1 MFYGYMRVSTAGQLR
16 GNSLEEQER
25 LLRKNGATVLYQD
38 AFTGTKT
45 SRPNFNKLLD
55 VLVEGD
61 TLIITKLDRFAR
73 NTVEGINV
81 VQMLLERG
89 VRVNI
94 LNMGTVDNTPT
105 GKLILTVM
113 LGFAEFERD
122 MIVQRTSEG
131 RAIART
137 KEGYTEGRPPK
148 YDKKTLQKAYD
159 LLQDHTYTEVSK
171 ITGISKSTLQRLRKK
186 FDAAEKSNI
195 INAKSMAV
203 CESGNTMQTEQRNS
217 M

>member
-1 MFYGYMRVSTAGQLR
+1 MIYGYMRVSTVGQVK

-25 LLRKNGATVLYQD
+25 ILRQNGATILYQD

-45 SRPNFNKLLD
+45 SRPNFNKLLAI
-55 VLVEGD
+55 LKEGD

-81 VQMLLERG
+81 VQHLLGRG

-94 LNMGTVDNTPT
+94 LNMGTIDNTPT

-122 MIVQRTSEG
+122 MILQRTAEG
-131 RAIART
+131 KSIAKT
-137 KEGYTEGRPPK
+137 KSGYLEGRPPK
-148 YDKKTLQKAYD
+148 YTEEALVEAVM
-159 LLQDHTYTEVSK
+159 LLDSYTYRQVSEM
-171 ITGISKSTLQRLRKK
+171 TGISKSKLQRIKKKYDARK
-186 FDAAEKSNI
+186 FD
-195 INAKSMAV
+195 
-203 CESGNTMQTEQRNS
+203 CYDEQE
-217 M
+217 ML

>member
-1 MFYGYMRVSTAGQLR
+1 MIYGYMRVSTIGQVK

-25 LLRKNGATVLYQD
+25 ILRLNGAAVLYQD

-45 SRPNFNKLLD
+45 TRPNFSKLVDILK
-55 VLVEGD
+55 EGD

-81 VQMLLERG
+81 VQHLLERG

-122 MIVQRTSEG
+122 MILQRTSEG
-131 RAIART
+131 KSIAKT
-137 KEGYTEGRPPK
+137 KVGYWEGRPPK
-148 YDKKTLQKAYD
+148 YDEDTLMEAALMLENY
-159 LLQDHTYTEVSK
+159 TYRQVSEM
-171 ITGISKSTLQRLRKK
+171 TGISKSTLQRIKK
-186 FDAAEKSNI
+186 KYVAGKFYCYGK
-195 INAKSMAV
+195 
-203 CESGNTMQTEQRNS
+203 TE
-217 M
+217 MV

>member
-1 MFYGYMRVSTAGQLR
+1 MIYGYMRVSTVGQTK

-25 LLRKNGATVLYQD
+25 ILRMNGAMILYQD

-45 SRPNFNKLLD
+45 SRPNFNKLLEI
-55 VLVEGD
+55 LKEGD

-81 VQMLLERG
+81 VQHLLERG

-122 MIVQRTSEG
+122 MIMQRTSEG
-131 RAIART
+131 KSIAKT
-137 KEGYTEGRPPK
+137 KSGYWEGRPPK
-148 YDKKTLQKAYD
+148 YDEETLVEAA
-159 LLQDHTYTEVSK
+159 LLLESYTYRQVSEM
-171 ITGISKSTLQRLRKK
+171 TGISKSTLQRKK
-186 FDAAEKSNI
+186 YVTGKYDCYGE
-195 INAKSMAV
+195 
-203 CESGNTMQTEQRNS
+203 TE
-217 M
+217 MV

>member
-1 MFYGYMRVSTAGQLR
+1 MIYGYMRVSTVGQTK

-25 LLRKNGATVLYQD
+25 ILRMNGAMILYQD

-45 SRPNFNKLLD
+45 SRPNFNKLLEI
-55 VLVEGD
+55 LKEGD

-81 VQMLLERG
+81 VQHLLERG

-122 MIVQRTSEG
+122 MIMQRTSEG
-131 RAIART
+131 KSIAKT
-137 KEGYTEGRPPK
+137 KSGYWEGRPPK
-148 YDKKTLQKAYD
+148 YDEETLVEAA
-159 LLQDHTYTEVSK
+159 LLLESPALGASATTSSFMVFQLPQLGQRPIQRGLVSPQ
-171 ITGISKSTLQRLRKK
+171 L
-186 FDAAEKSNI
+186 E
-195 INAKSMAV
+195 
-203 CESGNTMQTEQRNS
+203 QT
-217 M
+217 

>member
-1 MFYGYMRVSTAGQLR
+1 MIYGYMRVSTVGQVK

-25 LLRKNGATVLYQD
+25 ILRQNGAVILYQD

-55 VLVEGD
+55 ILQEGD
-61 TLIITKLDRFAR
+61 TLVITKLDRFAR

-81 VQMLLERG
+81 VQHLLERG

-122 MIVQRTSEG
+122 MIIQRTSEG
-131 RAIART
+131 KSIAKT
-137 KEGYTEGRPPK
+137 KVGYWEGRPPK
-148 YDKKTLQKAYD
+148 YDMETLIEAAE
-159 LLQDHTYTEVSK
+159 LLEYHTYRQVSEL
-171 ITGISKSTLQRLRKK
+171 TGISKSTLQRVKKRYEEGK
-186 FDAAEKSNI
+186 FDCYDE
-195 INAKSMAV
+195 
-203 CESGNTMQTEQRNS
+203 TE
-217 M
+217 MI

>member
-1 MFYGYMRVSTAGQLR
+1 MIYGYMRVSTVGQIK

-25 LLRKNGATVLYQD
+25 ILRQNGAMILFWD

-55 VLVEGD
+55 ILEEGD
-61 TLIITKLDRFAR
+61 TLVITKLDRFAR
-73 NTVEGINV
+73 NTVEGIGV
-81 VQMLLERG
+81 VQHLLERG

-122 MIVQRTSEG
+122 MIVQRTMEG
-131 RAIART
+131 KTIART
-137 KEGYTEGRPPK
+137 KNGWREGRPP
-148 YDKKTLQKAYD
+148 
-159 LLQDHTYTEVSK
+159 E
-171 ITGISKSTLQRLRKK
+171 
-186 FDAAEKSNI
+186 
-195 INAKSMAV
+195 
-203 CESGNTMQTEQRNS
+203 
-217 M
+217 

>member
-1 MFYGYMRVSTAGQLR
+1 MIYGYMRVSTVGQVK

-25 LLRKNGATVLYQD
+25 ILRQNGATILYWD

-45 SRPNFNKLLD
+45 SRPNFNKLLAI
-55 VLVEGD
+55 LKEGD

-81 VQMLLERG
+81 VQYLLGRG

-94 LNMGTVDNTPT
+94 LNMGTIDNTPT

-122 MIVQRTSEG
+122 MILQRTAEG
-131 RAIART
+131 KSIAKT
-137 KEGYTEGRPPK
+137 KSGYLEGRPPK
-148 YDKKTLQKAYD
+148 YTEEALVEAVM
-159 LLQDHTYTEVSK
+159 LLDSYTYRQVSEM
-171 ITGISKSTLQRLRKK
+171 TGISKSTLQRIKKKYDARK
-186 FDAAEKSNI
+186 FD
-195 INAKSMAV
+195 
-203 CESGNTMQTEQRNS
+203 CYDEQE
-217 M
+217 ML

>member
-1 MFYGYMRVSTAGQLR
+1 MIYGYMRVSTVGQVK

-25 LLRKNGATVLYQD
+25 ILRQNGAVILYQD

-55 VLVEGD
+55 ILQEGD
-61 TLIITKLDRFAR
+61 TLVITKLDRFAR

-81 VQMLLERG
+81 VQHLLERG

-122 MIVQRTSEG
+122 MIIQRTSEG
-131 RAIART
+131 KSIAKT
-137 KEGYTEGRPPK
+137 KVGYWEGRPPK
-148 YDKKTLQKAYD
+148 YDMETLIEAAE
-159 LLQDHTYTEVSK
+159 LLEYHTYRQVSE
-171 ITGISKSTLQRLRKK
+171 ITGISKSTLQRVKKRYEEGK
-186 FDAAEKSNI
+186 FDCYDE
-195 INAKSMAV
+195 
-203 CESGNTMQTEQRNS
+203 TE
-217 M
+217 MI

>member
-1 MFYGYMRVSTAGQLR
+1 MIYGYMRVSTVGQIR

-25 LLRKNGATVLYQD
+25 ILRMNGAMVLYQD

-45 SRPNFNKLLD
+45 NRPNFNKLLD
-55 VLVEGD
+55 ILQEGD

-81 VQMLLERG
+81 VQHLLDRG

-122 MIVQRTSEG
+122 MILQRTSEG
-131 RAIART
+131 KSIAKT
-137 KEGYTEGRPPK
+137 KVGYWEGRPPK
-148 YDKKTLQKAYD
+148 YDEDTLIRAAMMLEDY
-159 LLQDHTYTEVSK
+159 TYRQVSEM
-171 ITGISKSTLQRLRKK
+171 TGISKSTLQRIKKKYVTGK
-186 FDAAEKSNI
+186 FDCYDE
-195 INAKSMAV
+195 
-203 CESGNTMQTEQRNS
+203 TE
-217 M
+217 MV

>member
-1 MFYGYMRVSTAGQLR
+1 MIYGYMRVSTVGQVK

-25 LLRKNGATVLYQD
+25 ILRQNGATILYQD

-45 SRPNFNKLLD
+45 SRPNFNKLLAI
-55 VLVEGD
+55 LKEGD

-81 VQMLLERG
+81 VQHLLGRG

-94 LNMGTVDNTPT
+94 LNMGTIDNTPT

-122 MIVQRTSEG
+122 MILQRTAEG
-131 RAIART
+131 KSIAKT
-137 KEGYTEGRPPK
+137 KSGYLEGRPPK
-148 YDKKTLQKAYD
+148 YTEEALVEAVM
-159 LLQDHTYTEVSK
+159 LLDSYTYRQVSEM
-171 ITGISKSTLQRLRKK
+171 TGISKSTLQRIKKKYDALK
-186 FDAAEKSNI
+186 FD
-195 INAKSMAV
+195 
-203 CESGNTMQTEQRNS
+203 CYDEQE
-217 M
+217 ML

>member
-1 MFYGYMRVSTAGQLR
+1 MIYGYMRVSTVGQVK

-25 LLRKNGATVLYQD
+25 ILRQNGAVILYQD

-55 VLVEGD
+55 ILQEGD
-61 TLIITKLDRFAR
+61 TLVITKLDRFAR

-81 VQMLLERG
+81 VQHLLERG

-122 MIVQRTSEG
+122 MIIQRTSEG
-131 RAIART
+131 KSIAKT
-137 KEGYTEGRPPK
+137 KVGYWEGRPPK
-148 YDKKTLQKAYD
+148 YDMETLIEAAE
-159 LLQDHTYTEVSK
+159 LLEYHTYRQVSE
-171 ITGISKSTLQRLRKK
+171 ITGISKSTLQRVKNRYEEGK
-186 FDAAEKSNI
+186 FDCYDE
-195 INAKSMAV
+195 
-203 CESGNTMQTEQRNS
+203 TE
-217 M
+217 MI

>member
-1 MFYGYMRVSTAGQLR
+1 MIYGYMRVSTVGQIK

-25 LLRKNGATVLYQD
+25 ILRQNGAMILFWD

-55 VLVEGD
+55 ILEEGD
-61 TLIITKLDRFAR
+61 TLVITKLDRFAR
-73 NTVEGINV
+73 NTVEGIGV
-81 VQMLLERG
+81 VQHLLERG

-122 MIVQRTSEG
+122 MIVQRTMEG
-131 RAIART
+131 KTIART
-137 KEGYTEGRPPK
+137 KNGWREGRPPE
-148 YDKKTLQKAYD
+148 YDDTTAIEAVT
-159 LLQDHTYTEVSK
+159 LLQEYTYREVEEM
-171 ITGISKSTLQRLRKK
+171 TGISKSTLQRLKK
-186 FDAAEKSNI
+186 KYQAQCCYERAE
-195 INAKSMAV
+195 MV
-203 CESGNTMQTEQRNS
+203 
-217 M
+217 

>member
-1 MFYGYMRVSTAGQLR
+1 MIYGYMRVSTVGQIK

-25 LLRKNGATVLYQD
+25 ILRMNGASVLYQD

-45 SRPNFNKLLD
+45 ARPNFTKLLEI
-55 VLVEGD
+55 LQEGD

-81 VQMLLERG
+81 VQHLLERG

-122 MIVQRTSEG
+122 MILQRTAEG
-131 RAIART
+131 KSIAKT
-137 KEGYTEGRPPK
+137 KSGYREGCPPK
-148 YDKKTLQKAYD
+148 YDNDTVLSAVM
-159 LLQDHTYTEVSK
+159 LLESYTYTEVSAM
-171 ITGISKSTLQRLRKK
+171 TGISKSTLQRTKKKYLAGK
-186 FDAAEKSNI
+186 FDCDNEAE
-195 INAKSMAV
+195 MV
-203 CESGNTMQTEQRNS
+203 
-217 M
+217 

>member
-1 MFYGYMRVSTAGQLR
+1 MIYGYMRVSTTGQLK

-45 SRPNFNKLLD
+45 SRPNFSKLLE
-55 VLVEGD
+55 VLNEGD

-137 KEGYTEGRPPK
+137 KEGYVEGRPPK
-148 YDKKTLQKAYD
+148 FDRETLEKAYE
-159 LLQDHTYTEVSK
+159 LLQSHTYTEVTK
-171 ITGISKSTLQRLRKK
+171 KTGISKSTLQRLRKK
-186 FDAAEKSNI
+186 FDQTQNDNKRISQRQ
-195 INAKSMAV
+195 
-203 CESGNTMQTEQRNS
+203 ESAQRCVSTES
-217 M
+217 E

>member
-1 MFYGYMRVSTAGQLR
+1 MIYGYMRVSTVGQVK

-25 LLRKNGATVLYQD
+25 ILRQNGATILYQD

-45 SRPNFNKLLD
+45 SRPNFNKLLAI
-55 VLVEGD
+55 LKEGD

-81 VQMLLERG
+81 VQHLLGRG

-94 LNMGTVDNTPT
+94 LNMGTIDNTPT

-122 MIVQRTSEG
+122 MILQRTAEG
-131 RAIART
+131 KSIAKT
-137 KEGYTEGRPPK
+137 KSGYLEGRPPK
-148 YDKKTLQKAYD
+148 YTEEALVEAVM
-159 LLQDHTYTEVSK
+159 LLDSYTYRKVSEM
-171 ITGISKSTLQRLRKK
+171 TGISKSTLQRIKKKYDARK
-186 FDAAEKSNI
+186 FD
-195 INAKSMAV
+195 
-203 CESGNTMQTEQRNS
+203 CYDEQE
-217 M
+217 ML

>member
-1 MFYGYMRVSTAGQLR
+1 MIYGYMRVSTVGQVK

-25 LLRKNGATVLYQD
+25 ILRQNGATVLYQD

-45 SRPNFNKLLD
+45 SRPNFNKLLAI
-55 VLVEGD
+55 LKEGD

-81 VQMLLERG
+81 VQHLLGRG

-94 LNMGTVDNTPT
+94 LNMGTIDNTPT

-122 MIVQRTSEG
+122 MILQRTAEG
-131 RAIART
+131 KSIAKT
-137 KEGYTEGRPPK
+137 KSGYLEGRPPK
-148 YDKKTLQKAYD
+148 YTEEALVEAVM
-159 LLQDHTYTEVSK
+159 LLDSYTYRQVSEM
-171 ITGISKSTLQRLRKK
+171 TGISKSTLQRIKKKYDARKC
-186 FDAAEKSNI
+186 D
-195 INAKSMAV
+195 
-203 CESGNTMQTEQRNS
+203 CYDEQE
-217 M
+217 ML

>member
-1 MFYGYMRVSTAGQLR
+1 MIYGYMRVSTVGQVK

-25 LLRKNGATVLYQD
+25 ILRQNGATILYQD

-45 SRPNFNKLLD
+45 SRPNFNKLLAI
-55 VLVEGD
+55 LKEGD

-81 VQMLLERG
+81 VQHLLGRG

-94 LNMGTVDNTPT
+94 LNMGTIDNTPT

-122 MIVQRTSEG
+122 MILQRTAEG
-131 RAIART
+131 KSIAKT
-137 KEGYTEGRPPK
+137 KSGYLEGRPPK
-148 YDKKTLQKAYD
+148 YTEEALVEAVM
-159 LLQDHTYTEVSK
+159 LLDSYTYRQVSEM
-171 ITGISKSTLQRLRKK
+171 TGISKSTLQRIKKKYDARK
-186 FDAAEKSNI
+186 FHCYD
-195 INAKSMAV
+195 
-203 CESGNTMQTEQRNS
+203 EQE
-217 M
+217 ML